1 MQNDYEVHMYDG
13 TIIAVSSVYKI
24 YVEGDN
30 LVFEDNLGR
39 IRGVFDTRCVMCY
52 VMK

>member
-13 TIIAVSSVYKI
+13 TIIEVQCVNDI
-24 YVEGDN
+24 YVKDDN
-30 LVFEDNLGR
+30 LVFKDNLGR
-39 IRGVFDTRCVMCY
+39 IRGVFDIRCVMCY

>member
-13 TIIAVSSVYKI
+13 TIIVVPCVHDI
-24 YVEGDN
+24 FVEGDN
-30 LVFEDNLGR
+30 LVFKDNLKR
-39 IRGVFDTRCVMCY
+39 IRGVFDIRCVMCY